1 MGLELHLQDMLALD
15 KKILCGAAG
24 GADEV
29 RSALTEQM
37 RSVAEVADACSLA
50 QQTLGD
56 LLTFDRIQLGALV
69 MEKAVVSVFPFVS
82 AVCVPLQSRYTFLL
96 FCCLLIFAASRLCS
110 NTWSQSFI
118 LV

>member
-82 AVCVPLQSRYTFLL
+82 AVCGAFAIQVYVSIILL
-96 FCCLLIFAASRLCS
+96 LAHFCCFP
-110 NTWSQSFI
+110 F
-118 LV
+118 VF